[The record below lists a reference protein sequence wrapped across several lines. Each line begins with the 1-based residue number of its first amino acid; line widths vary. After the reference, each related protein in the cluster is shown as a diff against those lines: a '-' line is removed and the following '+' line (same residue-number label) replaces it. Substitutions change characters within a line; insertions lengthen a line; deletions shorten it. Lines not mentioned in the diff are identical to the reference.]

1 MERLVKHSSLAVLAL
16 FAAAACAGGD
26 SDADSGSAR
35 SSSNV
40 DLTGAGATFPYPLYS
55 KWFSD
60 YARETGVK
68 INYQSIGSGG
78 GVRQISENTV
88 DFGASDGPMSDAE
101 LANAKGG
108 ALLHIPMVLGA
119 VVLTYNLPE
128 VSTPLK
134 FSPDVIADLFLG
146 RITKWNDPRLAALN
160 PGVSLPARD
169 VLIVHRS
176 DGSGTTY
183 VFTDYLASVSEAWRN
198 GPGRG
203 KEVEWPVGLGGKG
216 NEGVSGQV
224 KQTPG
229 TLGYVELAYA
239 KQNNLAIGHIRN
251 KAGNFVAPEIESITA
266 AAAEAGENL
275 PADTDYRISIV
286 DAPGAESY
294 PISSF
299 TWLLVYQKQRDA
311 EKGRKLKE
319 FLRWALTKGE
329 DQAAAL
335 DYAPL
340 PEPMIEDLLERI
352 ETIETGAA
360 P

>member
-1 MERLVKHSSLAVLAL
+1 MKLSSLALPVL
-16 FAAAACAGGD
+16 FAATIACSSGD
-26 SDADSGSAR
+26 SDNADGSAR
-35 SSSNV
+35 SSANV

-78 GVRQISENTV
+78 GIRQISENTV

-108 ALLHIPMVLGA
+108 RILHIPTVLGA

-128 VSTPLK
+128 VTTPLK
-134 FSPDVIADLFLG
+134 FSADVIADLFLG
-146 RITKWNDPRLAALN
+146 RITRWNDPRIAAIN
-160 PGVSLPARD
+160 PGAQLPARD

-183 VFTDYLASVSEAWRN
+183 VFTDYLAAVSEAWRQ

-203 KEVEWPVGLGGKG
+203 KEVQWPVGLGGKG
-216 NEGVSGQV
+216 NEGVAGQV

-239 KQNNLAIGHIRN
+239 KQNKLAVGLVQN
-251 KAGNFVAPEIESITA
+251 AAGNFVAPEIPSITA
-266 AAAEAGENL
+266 AAADVAKDL
-275 PADTDYRISIV
+275 PADTDYRLSIV
-286 DAPGAESY
+286 NAPGAESY

-299 TWLLVYQKQRDA
+299 TWLLVYEKQRNA
-311 EKGRKLKE
+311 EKGKKLVD

-329 DQAAAL
+329 QQAATL

-340 PEPMIEDLLERI
+340 PASMVERLLERI
-352 ETIETGAA
+352 GTIDTGVA